1 MSSNPRKNFPQALPK
16 NLPHGTSGYLSDI
29 LAAIATAQQTTA
41 QAAAQAGSTTINIG
55 VININVDRSGSEQDN
70 NCPGSEQGE
79 TRIGG
84 KKRSRGDE
92 LSNLAKQTGRR
103 VHLPRATELLTM
115 TRRNGYEICS
125 TCAATSTRSLS
136 GDSTRSLSGEAELD
150 FDAPVPEPPTQQRAL
165 PGTLIRIHTA
175 TGMGGRSSESGGDSL
190 YVLSVNGAIA
200 ICLDR
205 AGNEYELALDQPNL
219 LVDEIVPRM

>member
-1 MSSNPRKNFPQALPK
+1 MSSNPRKNFPQTLPK
-16 NLPHGTSGYLSDI
+16 DLPRGTSGYLSDI
-29 LAAIATAQQTTA
+29 LAEIATAQQTTA
-41 QAAAQAGSTTINIG
+41 QAGSTTINIG
-55 VININVDRSGSEQDN
+55 MININVGRPGFERTGD
-70 NCPGSEQGE
+70 CPDSEQGE

-103 VHLPRATELLTM
+103 VYLPAATELLTRA
-115 TRRNGYEICS
+115 RRNGYEIRS
-125 TCAATSTRSLS
+125 TCAASSTRSFS
-136 GDSTRSLSGEAELD
+136 GGSTRSLSGEAELD
-150 FDAPVPEPPTQQRAL
+150 FEAPVPEPPTQQRAV
-165 PGTLIRIHTA
+165 PGTIIKTHVA
-175 TGMGGRSSESGGDSL
+175 TDRGGRSSESGGDSL